1 MTSANSFSS
10 ETALLQLIYSIL
22 GSEEYAPQYAAAMKV
37 DSELTKFMKKV
48 IEELAH
54 RMGMRVFSEYYTID
68 HVLYREEDRIPE
80 GVLPLETSRVTGI
93 WLKRMRVAFEHENRL
108 DSAGGYQEIAK
119 LMLINADMKVFMG
132 YAEKGENYDVYAK
145 EYQAIF
151 SSVPALPRPILFIGE
166 YFDMHAD
173 AYLIMS
179 DRLLK
184 YDWGQA
190 LWHSCP

>member
-1 MTSANSFSS
+1 MNM
-10 ETALLQLIYSIL
+10 Y
-22 GSEEYAPQYAAAMKV
+22 
-37 DSELTKFMKKV
+37 
-48 IEELAH
+48 
-54 RMGMRVFSEYYTID
+54 SEYYTID
-68 HVLYREEDRIPE
+68 HVLYREEDRIPT
-80 GVLPLETSRVTGI
+80 GILPFGTSRVEGT

-119 LMLINADMKVFMG
+119 LMLINADMKVLMG

-151 SSVPALPRPILFIGE
+151 GSVSALATPILFIGE
-166 YFDMHAD
+166 YLDMHAD

-184 YDWGQA
+184 YDWEQA
-190 LWHSCP
+190 TWYPCT